1 MRRKHLFCHS
11 FLPRQGGSVG
21 RGCASPLRAGPAG
34 GLEADPQTRTERPA
48 DMALLFF
55 RGHFA
60 GDLEGRIAGD
70 AAEAA
75 DPAARAIF
83 GNQGKGRAVL
93 ERRRRRAEVAAD
105 DLAATTFEFEAR
117 PTVIF
122 VGPAELETHRDAA
135 GNSPGRFPAPRS
147 PGQAAIEIAAA

>member
-1 MRRKHLFCHS
+1 
-11 FLPRQGGSVG
+11 
-21 RGCASPLRAGPAG
+21 
-34 GLEADPQTRTERPA
+34 
-48 DMALLFF
+48 MALLFF
-55 RGHFA
+55 RGYFT

-135 GNSPGRFPAPRS
+135 GNRQLVAV
-147 PGQAAIEIAAA
+147 AAGDRQVERVAAAGFGIAVFLQLVIIDRDGRAQRQAPDTLQTAGVVLP